1 MTTAQEFV
9 QFWLENSDYADEQY
23 GARRGRADVQQLA
36 DNLVRAAEG
45 QGFSRE
51 QMEAELG
58 GDIYAFIRASIDL
71 QNADERCA

>member
-1 MTTAQEFV
+1 M
-9 QFWLENSDYADEQY
+9 LMNKYRP
-23 GARRGRADVQQLA
+23 RRGRTEIQQLA

-51 QMEAELG
+51 QMEAEIG

-71 QNADERCA
+71 QNADETARLKNEKGLP